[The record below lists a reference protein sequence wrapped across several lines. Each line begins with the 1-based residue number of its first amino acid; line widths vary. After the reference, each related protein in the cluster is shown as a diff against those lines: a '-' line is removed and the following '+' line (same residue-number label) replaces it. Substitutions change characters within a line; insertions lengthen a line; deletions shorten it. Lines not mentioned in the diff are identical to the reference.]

1 MKHALLLAS
10 ALLLAVPAL
19 AHDIGDTADYT
30 LVHAGTLIAVPG
42 EPPLTAQ
49 TVVIKDGRIVGVEA
63 GYLSD
68 DEATTI
74 DLRDMTVLPGLID
87 SHVHL
92 RSDRATGRPDD
103 VVRLEA
109 GDVALRAA
117 AHARTTLMAGFTA
130 VQDVGGP
137 KEIFALRRAIDKG
150 LVPGPHIRAAGSAI
164 SVTGGHGDFH
174 GFKDDLLEM
183 YQSET
188 VCDGPAD
195 CRRAVRQAVKNGA
208 DVIKITATGGV
219 LSDTNA
225 GTGQQLLDDE
235 LAAIV
240 ETAATMG
247 RKVTA
252 HAHDKDGIDAALR
265 AGIDS
270 IEHGSFMDRDT
281 ARLFRQNDAVLVPT
295 VLAGMTVAEW
305 AEDPDTFLTP
315 NQVKKAREVG
325 PAMQD
330 MATLAYR
337 NGVTIAFGTDSGV
350 SAHGD
355 NAREFEYMVAAGMS
369 PMEAI
374 QSATV
379 TAARH
384 IGMLDSIGTLEAGKH
399 ADIIAVDENPLA
411 DIRALQDVDF
421 VMKGGVI
428 YKDKDA
434 SPR

>member
-1 MKHALLLAS
+1 MKKIMLSAAAILAL
-10 ALLLAVPAL
+10 
-19 AHDIGDTADYT
+19 
-30 LVHAGTLIAVPG
+30 
-42 EPPLTAQ
+42 PLTASADNHAVSDYTIIHAGSLIAIPGQ
-49 TVVIKDGRIVGVEA
+49 TPMKDSSVIIRDGKVERVER
-63 GYLSD
+63 GFVSD
-68 DEATTI
+68 ADAHII
-74 DLRDMTVLPGLID
+74 DLKNMTVLPGLID
-87 SHVHL
+87 SHVHI
-92 RSDRATGRPDD
+92 SADRKTGRPDD
-103 VVRLEA
+103 AVRLEA
-109 GDVALRAA
+109 GDVALQAA
-117 AHARTTLMAGFTA
+117 AHAKTTLMAGFTA

-137 KEIFALRRAIDKG
+137 KEVFALRRAIQKG

-164 SVTGGHGDFH
+164 AATGGHGDFH
-174 GFKDDLLEM
+174 GFKDELLEM
-183 YQSET
+183 YQSKT
-188 VCDGPAD
+188 ICDGASD
-195 CRRAVRQAVKNGA
+195 CRRAVRQAVKDGA

-270 IEHGSFMDRDT
+270 IEHGSFMDRET
-281 ARLFRQNDAVLVPT
+281 ARLFRSNDAVLVPT

-305 AEDPDTFLTP
+305 AEDPNTFLTP

-355 NAREFEYMVAAGMS
+355 NAKEFQYMVAAGMT

-374 QSATV
+374 TSATTV
-379 TAARH
+379 AAKH
-384 IGMLDSIGTLEAGKH
+384 IQMDEMIGSLEPGKH
-399 ADIIAVDENPLA
+399 ADLIAVDEDPLTDVA
-411 DIRALQDVDF
+411 ALMDVDF
-421 VMKGGVI
+421 VMKEGVV
-428 YKDKDA
+428 YKHED
-434 SPR
+434 

>member
-1 MKHALLLAS
+1 MKHLLLATA
-10 ALLLAVPAL
+10 ALLTLPLMAQAN
-19 AHDIGDTADYT
+19 HHGDAKTTYI
-30 LVHAGTLIAVPG
+30 HAGTLIAIPG
-42 EPPLTAQ
+42 ETPLQNHTI
-49 TVVIKDGRIVGVEA
+49 VVQDGKVQRIVA
-63 GYLSD
+63 GFLND
-68 DEATTI
+68 PDVKTI
-74 DLRDMTVLPGLID
+74 DAKDMTVMPGLID

-92 RSDRATGRPDD
+92 RGDRKTGKPDD

-109 GDVALRAA
+109 GDVALQAA
-117 AHARTTLMAGFTA
+117 AHAKTTLMAGFTA

-137 KEIFALRRAIDKG
+137 KEIFALRRAINKG

-164 SVTGGHGDFH
+164 AATGGHGDFH
-174 GFKDDLLEM
+174 GFKDDILEM
-183 YQSET
+183 YQPET

-235 LAAIV
+235 LEAIV

-270 IEHGSFMDRDT
+270 IEHGSFMDRET
-281 ARLFRQNDAVLVPT
+281 ARLFRQNDGVLVPT

-305 AEDPDTFLTP
+305 AEDPNTFLTP
-315 NQVKKAREVG
+315 NQVAKARAVG

-330 MATLAYR
+330 MARLAYE

-355 NAREFEYMVAAGMS
+355 NAKEFQYMVAAGMS

-374 QSATV
+374 ASATV
-379 TAARH
+379 VAAEH
-384 IGMLDSIGTLEAGKH
+384 IQMSDKIGTLEPGKQ
-399 ADIIAVDENPLA
+399 ADIIAVDEDPLA
-411 DIRALQDVDF
+411 DVAALMDVDF
-421 VMKGGVI
+421 VMKGGVV
-428 YKDKDA
+428 YKHEH
-434 SPR
+434 

>member
-1 MKHALLLAS
+1 MKKILMMSAVLALTAGGTAFAESHGSDDGVTMIHAGT
-10 ALLLAVPAL
+10 LLAVPGQSAQSEKTIVIRDGKIS
-19 AHDIGDTADYT
+19 DIR
-30 LVHAGTLIAVPG
+30 
-42 EPPLTAQ
+42 
-49 TVVIKDGRIVGVEA
+49 DGYVR
-63 GYLSD
+63 SD
-68 DEATTI
+68 GATII
-74 DLRDMTVLPGLID
+74 DLTDMTVMPGLID

-92 RSDRATGRPDD
+92 RSDRATGKPDD

-109 GDVALRAA
+109 GDVALQAA
-117 AHARTTLMAGFTA
+117 AHAKTTLMAGFTA

-164 SVTGGHGDFH
+164 SATGGHGDFH
-174 GFKDDLLEM
+174 GFRDDILHM
-183 YQSET
+183 FGSET
-188 VCDGPAD
+188 VCDGPSD

-235 LAAIV
+235 LEAIV
-240 ETAATMG
+240 ETASTMG

-252 HAHDKDGIDAALR
+252 HAHDKQGIDAALR

-270 IEHGSFMDRDT
+270 IEHGSFLDEET
-281 ARLFRQNDAVLVPT
+281 TRLFRQNDAVLVPT

-325 PAMQD
+325 PVMQN
-330 MATLAYR
+330 MASIAYR

-355 NAREFEYMVAAGMS
+355 NAKEFQYMVAAGMS

-374 QSATV
+374 ASATV
-379 TAARH
+379 VAAKH
-384 IGMLDSIGTLEAGKH
+384 IEMDDKIGSIETGKY
-399 ADIIAVDENPLA
+399 ADIIAVDEDPLDDVA
-411 DIRALQDVDF
+411 ALMDVDF
-421 VMKGGVI
+421 VMKGGKV
-428 YKDKDA
+428 YKND
-434 SPR
+434 